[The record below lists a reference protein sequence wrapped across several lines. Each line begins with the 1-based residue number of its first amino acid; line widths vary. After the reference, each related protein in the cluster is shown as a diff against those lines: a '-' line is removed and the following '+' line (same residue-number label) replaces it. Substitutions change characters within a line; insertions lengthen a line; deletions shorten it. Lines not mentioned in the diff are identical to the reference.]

1 MIRLLLLIP
10 VVSLLATGCAHTPTW
25 SNANAHQRAAG
36 DFTEDDAYL
45 ASPECEAQVQA
56 SADVIIRL
64 SHAKTHSYE

>member
-1 MIRLLLLIP
+1 MRIVSIIFAALI
-10 VVSLLATGCAHTPTW
+10 ATGCAHTPTW
-25 SNANAHQRAAG
+25 SKANANQRAAG
-36 DFTEDDAYL
+36 DFTEDNAYL